1 MIHQVHICTCADMIT
16 WRWWDTSGATDDLVL
31 DWEVDK
37 EQMLFSLV
45 TKCKYSDERLIRAF
59 QIVAPSIII
68 QSGPI
73 HHRNATLQCI
83 AQTSLFHTQAQNAL
97 SFVSN
102 FKTNNTQSY
111 FFLILFGEKNP
122 TRKMLMDS
130 SCVLQ
135 VGRTNGYIGLAF
147 SYTDLP
153 IGTVVQAQLY
163 SFWTRTSYLKSNI
176 NCDWYQMALLR
187 GLMLMESLTVQ
198 IYIWTMQVLSLGCCF
213 NLWLWESNSN
223 AFPRCGKEEVPFSSG
238 HKEKYRSAGFH
249 RSIPLK

>member
-1 MIHQVHICTCADMIT
+1 MILFCYADDHLMIHQVHICSCADMIT

-37 EQMLFSLV
+37 EQMLFTLV

-73 HHRNATLQCI
+73 RSSPQQCN

-111 FFLILFGEKNP
+111 FFLILYGKQ
-122 TRKMLMDS
+122 K
-130 SCVLQ
+130 
-135 VGRTNGYIGLAF
+135 I
-147 SYTDLP
+147 
-153 IGTVVQAQLY
+153 QLERCW
-163 SFWTRTSYLKSNI
+163 WTRLVCYR
-176 NCDWYQMALLR
+176 WGAQMDTLVLP
-187 GLMLMESLTVQ
+187 SPTQ
-198 IYIWTMQVLSLGCCF
+198 IFL
-213 NLWLWESNSN
+213 
-223 AFPRCGKEEVPFSSG
+223 
-238 HKEKYRSAGFH
+238 
-249 RSIPLK
+249 